1 MPRNASPELE
11 IQVAHTAAL
20 DASTLGAARA
30 LLDQAFAPEMT
41 EQDWEHGLGGMHA
54 LAWEGEQ
61 LVGHGAVVL
70 RRLLHDGRA
79 LRTGY
84 IECVA
89 VRADRR
95 RRGYGAAIMNELERI
110 VRGAYE
116 LGALGASE
124 MGAALYVARGWKRW
138 QGQTWTLSPAGR
150 VRTAHEDGSIYVLE
164 VASVLDPAGDL
175 TCDWRDGQVW

>member
-1 MPRNASPELE
+1 
-11 IQVAHTAAL
+11 
-20 DASTLGAARA
+20 
-30 LLDQAFAPEMT
+30 
-41 EQDWEHGLGGMHA
+41 HA
-54 LAWEGEQ
+54 LAWEAGQ

-84 IECVA
+84 VECVA

-95 RRGYGAAIMNELERI
+95 GRGYGAAIMNELERI

-124 MGAALYVARGWKRW
+124 MGAGFYAARGWKQW
-138 QGQTWTLSPAGR
+138 QGQTWTLSPAGLL
-150 VRTAHEDGSIYVLE
+150 RTADEDGDIYVLE
-164 VASVLDPAGDL
+164 VARALDSSGDL
-175 TCDWRDGQVW
+175 TCDWRDGDVW